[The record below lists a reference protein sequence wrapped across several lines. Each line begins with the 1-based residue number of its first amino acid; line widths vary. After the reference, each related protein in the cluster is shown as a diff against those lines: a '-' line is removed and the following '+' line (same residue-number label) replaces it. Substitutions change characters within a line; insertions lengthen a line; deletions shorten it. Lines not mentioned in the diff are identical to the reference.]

1 MIGGRL
7 EYKRSY
13 QKKTPMTSFAPRIA
27 KFEEAQLPTKFFLAI
42 TVKMFDTEQFISEI
56 ESRAALYDLQHCDY
70 ANRDI
75 KIKLW
80 LEVAT
85 KLIPRFEEL
94 PNEGKNE
101 EGLTILICLPSM
113 APMQCGKLLR
123 LSNSSETF
131 CQLRV
136 DGSGRNVCLIVSQIA
151 SHVSFT
157 ISDIVALPI
166 RNSNDSARNRKWKS
180 IRDSFMRELRVQK
193 NTPSGSGNKNRKKY
207 VFFEQLLFL
216 IPTMKNIETSSNVEN
231 HETEASIDTT
241 THETEG
247 TSVQTHRSR
256 KRKVLFEEQ
265 VLGYLNSKQD
275 KHTSNMDDEDDD
287 KLFLLSLLR
296 PIKALPQQ
304 TRFGLRMQMMQ
315 LVQNATQQQQQC
327 QQYRRPEQYQTPAAS
342 ITTFSTV
349 PVSTTT

>member
-1 MIGGRL
+1 
-7 EYKRSY
+7 
-13 QKKTPMTSFAPRIA
+13 
-27 KFEEAQLPTKFFLAI
+27 
-42 TVKMFDTEQFISEI
+42 
-56 ESRAALYDLQHCDY
+56 
-70 ANRDI
+70 
-75 KIKLW
+75 
-80 LEVAT
+80 
-85 KLIPRFEEL
+85 
-94 PNEGKNE
+94 
-101 EGLTILICLPSM
+101 
-113 APMQCGKLLR
+113 
-123 LSNSSETF
+123 
-131 CQLRV
+131 
-136 DGSGRNVCLIVSQIA
+136 
-151 SHVSFT
+151 
-157 ISDIVALPI
+157 
-166 RNSNDSARNRKWKS
+166 
-180 IRDSFMRELRVQK
+180 MRELRVQK
-193 NTPSGSGNKNRKKY
+193 NTPSDSGNKNRKKY

-327 QQYRRPEQYQTPAAS
+327 QQYRRPEQYQTQLQHQSPHFQQSQYLQQPSGSLFPISAS
-342 ITTFSTV
+342 LLSPSNPPSVESQSSTQSEV
-349 PVSTTT
+349 YSVLDI

>member
-1 MIGGRL
+1 
-7 EYKRSY
+7 
-13 QKKTPMTSFAPRIA
+13 
-27 KFEEAQLPTKFFLAI
+27 
-42 TVKMFDTEQFISEI
+42 
-56 ESRAALYDLQHCDY
+56 
-70 ANRDI
+70 
-75 KIKLW
+75 
-80 LEVAT
+80 
-85 KLIPRFEEL
+85 
-94 PNEGKNE
+94 
-101 EGLTILICLPSM
+101 
-113 APMQCGKLLR
+113 
-123 LSNSSETF
+123 
-131 CQLRV
+131 
-136 DGSGRNVCLIVSQIA
+136 
-151 SHVSFT
+151 
-157 ISDIVALPI
+157 
-166 RNSNDSARNRKWKS
+166 
-180 IRDSFMRELRVQK
+180 MRELRVQN

-207 VFFEQLLFL
+207 VVFEQLLFL

-296 PIKALPQQ
+296 PIKALP
-304 TRFGLRMQMMQ
+304 TPANK
-315 LVQNATQQQQQC
+315 VWATNANDAIGPKCHTTAATV
-327 QQYRRPEQYQTPAAS
+327 PTVSTPGAISDTTAAS

>member
-1 MIGGRL
+1 
-7 EYKRSY
+7 
-13 QKKTPMTSFAPRIA
+13 
-27 KFEEAQLPTKFFLAI
+27 
-42 TVKMFDTEQFISEI
+42 
-56 ESRAALYDLQHCDY
+56 
-70 ANRDI
+70 
-75 KIKLW
+75 
-80 LEVAT
+80 
-85 KLIPRFEEL
+85 
-94 PNEGKNE
+94 
-101 EGLTILICLPSM
+101 M

-166 RNSNDSARNRKWKS
+166 RNSNDSARNVCPVAKMKNLQRKWKS

-193 NTPSGSGNKNRKKY
+193 NTPSGSGNENRKKY

-304 TRFGLRMQMMQ
+304 TRFGL
-315 LVQNATQQQQQC
+315 
-327 QQYRRPEQYQTPAAS
+327 
-342 ITTFSTV
+342 
-349 PVSTTT
+349 